1 MIDFY
6 LGYAV
11 IQLPDL
17 MFWMVD
23 FIKDKHNPDFN
34 SIQNKIVAKK
44 NKTPKGFGT
53 IWHNEQISKYQ
64 QKLSTSINDFDGE
77 LISISIGDKNIQMK
91 HDDIT
96 DIF

>member
-1 MIDFY
+1 MIDFN

-17 MFWMVD
+17 MFWMLD
-23 FIKDKHNPDFN
+23 FIKDKHNSDLN
-34 SIQNKIVAKK
+34 SKQNKMVAKK

-53 IWHNEQISKYQ
+53 IWHNEPISKYQ

-77 LISISIGDKNIQMK
+77 LISISIGDKNIQIK